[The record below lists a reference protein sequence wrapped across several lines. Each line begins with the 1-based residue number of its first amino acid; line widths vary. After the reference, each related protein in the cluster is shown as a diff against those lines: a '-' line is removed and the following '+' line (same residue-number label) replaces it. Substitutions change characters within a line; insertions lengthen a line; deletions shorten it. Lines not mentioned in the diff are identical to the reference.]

1 MWDKIAS
8 FILKQRALFLILILA
23 FTGVMGYYATQVKL
37 EYAMQKLV
45 PSNDADLLAYQKFQK
60 TFGLDNNKVVV
71 GFNSEKL
78 FELKNFQAYYKMCED
93 LSKIPGVT
101 QVISPTRLFDLRTDT
116 AGKFEIKPAYHGA
129 PSTQAEVD
137 SIRDKFLDMRFYQG
151 MLYNKIGRAHV

>member
-60 TFGLDNNKVVV
+60 TLDRK
-71 GFNSEKL
+71 S
-78 FELKNFQAYYKMCED
+78 
-93 LSKIPGVT
+93 
-101 QVISPTRLFDLRTDT
+101 TRLNSS
-116 AGKFEIKPAYHGA
+116 H
-129 PSTQAEVD
+129 
-137 SIRDKFLDMRFYQG
+137 
-151 MLYNKIGRAHV
+151 